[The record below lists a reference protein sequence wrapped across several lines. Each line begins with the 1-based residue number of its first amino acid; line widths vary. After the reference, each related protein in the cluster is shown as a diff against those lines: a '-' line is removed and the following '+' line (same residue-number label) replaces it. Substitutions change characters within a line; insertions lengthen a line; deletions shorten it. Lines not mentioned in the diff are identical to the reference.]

1 MASGVPRFAAHFAAN
16 MPMTPNGT
24 FLNAVRKFNPA
35 IELLTRFATARRRG
49 EGLRRG
55 ALLFLVRLL
64 AIVVTRPF
72 VDARRR
78 VVARRVGLRLVVDRR
93 VVRRFVVR
101 FVEVRR
107 FVEAFF
113 RPLRRG
119 FKSKISLAGYV
130 IL

>member
-1 MASGVPRFAAHFAAN
+1 

-72 VDARRR
+72 VDARR

-119 FKSKISLAGYV
+119 FKSKISLAGF